1 MFYSKKY
8 TSPTDLIA
16 LLQTR
21 GLIINDESKAIN
33 HIKRI
38 GYYRL
43 SAYSKIFSL
52 KENEKENIKK
62 TYTDF
67 FNKAFQNSQF
77 SKVNSVDVSIDGTVY
92 VAKQYSLNLNK
103 NQAKVAIYYTS

>member
-33 HIKRI
+33 YIKRI

-43 SAYSKIFSL
+43 SAYFYPLLESPKQQHKFKPNTSF
-52 KENEKENIKK
+52 EKH
-62 TYTDF
+62 Y
-67 FNKAFQNSQF
+67 
-77 SKVNSVDVSIDGTVY
+77 
-92 VAKQYSLNLNK
+92 
-103 NQAKVAIYYTS
+103 